1 MLRRYKIKIFIEK
14 IKNKLNKKQTDTL
27 KLVRTNQEVYNF
39 SSIDLNFEDK
49 KKIKLKQDL
58 NKNNLK

>member
-49 KKIKLKQDL
+49 KIKLKQDL